1 MPLLGRKKRER
12 GHTRI
17 FFTTDLHGSDAC
29 FKKFVNA
36 ADTYDA
42 QVLVVGGDI
51 TGKVMV
57 PIVRRGGVWEA
68 EVFGGRRTAQSREE
82 LAELEK
88 VLRTNGFYPYRTDP
102 DGVDRL
108 SQDETEVDRVFGR
121 LMRDSISRWMDIAD
135 SKLAGSEVRCFVNL
149 GNDDHQEL
157 AEIIEA
163 SEVVTF
169 PDEKVVEIDDQHTM
183 ASLGYSNMTP
193 WKCPRDVTEEELAV
207 KLDDLARRVPNM
219 ERCLFN
225 IHVPP
230 YDSNL
235 DLAPELTENLEAVS
249 VGGQPKMVPVGSRA
263 VRAAIEGHQPLA
275 GLHGHVHESRGVAEI
290 GRTLCINPG
299 SEYTEGIVRG
309 VLLNVRDGKLTSHQF
324 VSG

>member
-1 MPLLGRKKRER
+1 MPLFGRQKRN
-12 GHTRI
+12 TRFTRV

-29 FKKFVNA
+29 FNKFVNA
-36 ADTYDA
+36 VDTYEA

-57 PIVRRGGVWEA
+57 PVVEEDGGWSA
-68 EVFGGRRTAQSREE
+68 EVFGQRRKAQTRSE

-88 VLRTNGFYPYRTDP
+88 VLRTNGFYPYRADRAAL
-102 DGVDRL
+102 DRL
-108 SQDETEVDRVFGR
+108 AQDEAEVDRVFR
-121 LMRDSISRWMDIAD
+121 DLMRESVSRWMGMAE
-135 SKLAGSEVRCFVNL
+135 SKLRGRDVRCFVNL

-157 AEIIEA
+157 ADLIEA
-163 SEVVTF
+163 SDVVTF
-169 PDEKVVEIDDQHTM
+169 PDERVVDIDDTHTM

-193 WKCPRDVTEEELAV
+193 WRCPRDVTEE
-207 KLDDLARRVPNM
+207 DLAEKIEHLMGRVPDM

-225 IHVPP
+225 FHVPP

-235 DLAPELTENLEAVS
+235 DVAPELTEDLEPVS

-263 VRAAIEGHQPLA
+263 VRAAIEQHQPMA
-275 GLHGHVHESRGVAEI
+275 GLHGHIHESRGVAEI

-309 VLLNVRDGKLTSHQF
+309 VLLNLRDGKVLSHQF